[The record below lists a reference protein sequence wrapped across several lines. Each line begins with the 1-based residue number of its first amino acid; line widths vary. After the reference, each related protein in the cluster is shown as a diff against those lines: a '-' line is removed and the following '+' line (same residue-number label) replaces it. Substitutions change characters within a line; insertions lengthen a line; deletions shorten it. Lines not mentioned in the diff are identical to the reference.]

1 MTKWN
6 KEEYKQQFPSEK
18 NQKEFAIEMQTRLYE
33 ECGDPIQ
40 KERYKKG
47 LEILK
52 RESES
57 KTSG

>member
-1 MTKWN
+1 MTDKN
-6 KEEYKQQFPSEK
+6 QEEYQAMKMPDEK
-18 NQKEFAIEMQTRLYE
+18 KQKEFAIEMQTRLYE

-52 RESES
+52 RDD
-57 KTSG
+57 